1 MTATET
7 REQAGGGLCT
17 WVLMMSSGQFVYD
30 PTTISSTSQGFDINS
45 AYLWLSDE
53 RALEFA
59 HKTPWIG
66 ASARVMRA
74 RP

>member
-7 REQAGGGLCT
+7 REQAGGGTCT

-30 PTTISSTSQGFDINS
+30 PFTISSTSQGFDINS
-45 AYLWLSDE
+45 ACLWFSEE
-53 RALEFA
+53 RALEVA
-59 HKTPWIG
+59 KRTPWIG

-74 RP
+74 RS